1 MRCSCILLTYSEIVF
16 RKSTFVNMLV
26 KKSFFVA
33 MNQSSLKPGDSLLK
47 HENSYSQI
55 NSNVTKS
62 SQKVKS
68 WLENQPHLS
77 QLENDFLLEVNNF
90 LEIFKIRVAKSNNRK
105 YRLKRSIPI
114 LMKNW
119 GVFFVWNL
127 RGGHLLGTAFN
138 GAVTLV

>member
-1 MRCSCILLTYSEIVF
+1 
-16 RKSTFVNMLV
+16 
-26 KKSFFVA
+26 
-33 MNQSSLKPGDSLLK
+33 MNQSSLKPGDSLLR
-47 HENSYSQI
+47 HENSNSQI
-55 NSNVTKS
+55 NSKVTNS

-114 LMKNW
+114 LMKNGGFFFCLKPK
-119 GVFFVWNL
+119 GVA
-127 RGGHLLGTAFN
+127 TY
-138 GAVTLV
+138 